1 MTEAIVVTE
10 VRSGRDLRR
19 FLGVPYHVYRNDSC
33 WVPPLQHEI
42 RKLLDRRRN
51 PFFEHAEA
59 DYWIAWRGDRPVG
72 RISAQIN
79 RLHLETHGDG
89 TGNFGFLEAIDD
101 HAVFEALVGTAGA
114 WLKARGM
121 ARMLGPYSPS
131 INDEI
136 GVLVTG
142 FDRPAVIGTAY
153 SPRYYGARL
162 EAAGCV
168 KAKDVHA
175 LLFDMA
181 GEDIREIDR
190 LKRVTDRV
198 NAAGRFHI
206 RPIDM
211 RCFETEMRNAIE
223 VYNDAWSDNWG
234 FVPVTRSEVKHL
246 IASVRPII
254 DPKYVLMGEVDGK
267 LEGIFMTLLN
277 LNEAI
282 ADLGG
287 RLAPFGWAKLLW
299 RLHRRPFKSG
309 RVMLAGV
316 RKRHRNSLLSPA
328 LLSQMLA
335 RTIETGRAS
344 GIDWLELSWVL
355 EDNARSMALCRR
367 AGGRIYKTYRI
378 YRKPLT

>member
-1 MTEAIVVTE
+1 MTDALE
-10 VRSGRDLRR
+10 VREVRTRRDLRR
-19 FLGVPYHVYRNDSC
+19 FLDVPYLVYRGDPH
-33 WVPPLQHEI
+33 WIAPLRQEVK
-42 RKLLDRRRN
+42 KLLSRTKN

-59 DYWIAWRGDRPVG
+59 CYWIAERDGRPVG
-72 RISAQIN
+72 RISAQVN
-79 RLHLETHGDG
+79 RLHLETHRDA

-101 HAVFEALVGTAGA
+101 AAVFEALLATAA
-114 WLKARGM
+114 DWLRARGM
-121 ARMLGPYSPS
+121 KCMLGPYSPS

-136 GVLVTG
+136 GVMVAG
-142 FDRPAVIGTAY
+142 FGRPSVIGMAY
-153 SPRYYGARL
+153 SPRYYAARL
-162 EAAGCV
+162 EAAGFA

-181 GEDIREIDR
+181 GDDIREVDR

-198 NAAGRFHI
+198 NASGQFTI

-211 RCFETEMRNAIE
+211 RRFETEMRNAID
-223 VYNDAWSDNWG
+223 VYNDAWSENWG
-234 FVPVTRSEVKHL
+234 FVPVTEAEVKHL
-246 IASVRPII
+246 IASVRPIV
-254 DPKYVLMGEVDGK
+254 DPKYVLLGEVDGE
-267 LEGIFMTLLN
+267 LEAIFMTLLN

-299 RLHRRPFKSG
+299 RLKRRPFKSG

-316 RKRHRNSLLSPA
+316 RRRHRNSLLSPA

-335 RTIETGRAS
+335 RTIETGRVS
-344 GIDWLELSWVL
+344 GVDWLELSWIL

-378 YRKPLT
+378 YEKPLV

>member
-1 MTEAIVVTE
+1 MTETPVVRE
-10 VRSGRDLRR
+10 VRTPRDLRH
-19 FLGVPYHVYRNDSC
+19 FLGVPYRLYRSDPH
-33 WVPPLQHEI
+33 WVPPLQQEVL
-42 RKLLDRRRN
+42 KLLDRRRN
-51 PFFEHAEA
+51 PFFAHAEA
-59 DYWIAWRGDRPVG
+59 CYWTAWRGDTPVG
-72 RISAQIN
+72 RITAQVN
-79 RLHLETHGDG
+79 RLHLETHGDA
-89 TGNFGFLEAIDD
+89 TGNFGFLEAVEDP
-101 HAVFEALVGTAGA
+101 AVFDALLGTAAA

-121 ARMLGPYSPS
+121 TRMLGPYSPS

-136 GVLVTG
+136 GVLVPG
-142 FDRPAVIGTAY
+142 FDRPAVIGMAY
-153 SPRYYGARL
+153 SPRFYAARL
-162 EAAGCV
+162 EAAGFV

-190 LKRVTDRV
+190 LKRVTDRA
-198 NAAGRFHI
+198 NATGRFRI
-206 RPIDM
+206 RPI
-211 RCFETEMRNAIE
+211 EMRRFEAEMRSAID
-223 VYNDAWSDNWG
+223 VYNDAWSDKWG
-234 FVPVTRSEVKHL
+234 FVPVTEAEVKHL
-246 IASVRPII
+246 IKSVRPII
-254 DPKYVLMGEVDGK
+254 DPKYVLMGEVDGE

-299 RLHRRPFKSG
+299 RLHRRPFRSG

-316 RKRHRNSLLSPA
+316 RKRYRDTLLSPA

-335 RTIETGRAS
+335 RTIEIGRAS

-367 AGGRIYKTYRI
+367 AGGRVYKTYRM
-378 YRKPLT
+378 YEKSLG